1 MEVQVQIEKDMKN
14 YMDSCLTK
22 ISQLLHLESEFRQAL
37 LEFLTQTKSLYQF
50 RMESK
55 MIGQK
60 LKYLEMRYN
69 SLLQD
74 KQQSQSI
81 FKNELIHLKQN
92 IEKDRLQ
99 LSHLDRKVDQV
110 KAELSRILQE
120 LVRLDQSYNV
130 NGHSNQMRANSLTDQ
145 LLEMKKNY
153 ADMSQKKEW
162 AEAKLSEMQSQMN
175 LFEQNDLGN
184 QNSLVM
190 QMSNRRLSRRSNSK
204 LQGSQ

>member
-1 MEVQVQIEKDMKN
+1 MEAQVQIEKDMKN

-50 RMESK
+50 SMESK

-120 LVRLDQSYNV
+120 LVRLDQSYNF

-153 ADMSQKKEW
+153 TDMSQKKEW

>member
-1 MEVQVQIEKDMKN
+1 MEAQVQIEKDMKN

-22 ISQLLHLESEFRQAL
+22 ISQLLHLESDFRQAL

-120 LVRLDQSYNV
+120 LVRLDQSYNF

-153 ADMSQKKEW
+153 TDMSQKKEW
-162 AEAKLSEMQSQMN
+162 AEAKLSEM
-175 LFEQNDLGN
+175 
-184 QNSLVM
+184 
-190 QMSNRRLSRRSNSK
+190 
-204 LQGSQ
+204 

>member
-1 MEVQVQIEKDMKN
+1 MEAQVQIEKDMKN

-22 ISQLLHLESEFRQAL
+22 ISQLLHLESDFRQAL

-50 RMESK
+50 SMESK

-120 LVRLDQSYNV
+120 LVRLDQSYNF

-153 ADMSQKKEW
+153 TDMSQKKEW